1 MKTSDEPI
9 IVEQTFN
16 SSVESVWNAIT
27 DIEQMRKWY
36 FENIPD
42 FKPAIGFRTQFNVQ
56 SDERNF
62 LHMWKVTDVQPQKL
76 IKYIWKF
83 ENYPGE
89 SSSTFELLNQDDL
102 TKLRLTVE
110 ILEDFPEDI
119 PEFKRESCIEGWK
132 YFINNRLKEFLEKR

>member
-42 FKPAIGFRTQFNVQ
+42 FKPEIGFKTQFNVQ
-56 SDERNF
+56 SEERNF
-62 LHMWKVTDVQPQKL
+62 LHIWKVTDVLPQKL
-76 IKYIWKF
+76 IKYNWKF
-83 ENYPGE
+83 ENYTGE
-89 SSSTFELLNQDDL
+89 STSAFELFKQGDL

-132 YFINNRLKEFLEKR
+132 YFLNNRLKEFLENL